1 MTRRGYTALMA
12 MLGLGGAGCSQPA
25 PRPEY
30 TEVVGNLVAAAY
42 RPPGSIRP
50 DDPMATA
57 LDPAPTPPELTG
69 PQPVDV
75 YVRRALAENR
85 AVQSARFNVLA
96 MKSRIPQVTS
106 LDDPVFQSTTWPFP
120 KNGPQYTTGY
130 APYDQMIMQEF
141 PWFGT
146 LALRGQVAEQ
156 EVRIAL
162 FELATRQLETIAL
175 VKRAYHDL
183 SYNARAEAIVRENR
197 DLATDIVEI
206 ARVRYQN
213 GGSSQQDVLRAQVA
227 VSELDRELVDIRRG
241 LAQARA
247 ELARQLHV
255 SPEAD
260 LQAVPE
266 PPTRDVPAR
275 VERLYRVAAAVRPD
289 LQGRLAAVARDER
302 EVELARK
309 RYYPNVQLGVG
320 YMLMTRR
327 DAMDPLA
334 DGSDNVGF
342 TVGFN
347 LPIYRKKLDA
357 AVCEAQAR
365 ALADARQYDFDRDQT
380 YGEIKELH
388 AEALA
393 RRETIDLLK
402 DSILPRSEQARE
414 IAARDYATG
423 SLDFLTLNSARQ
435 DVLRI
440 QLEVARIEADLSK
453 TLASLERA
461 VGVEL
466 NGRPT
471 EPAEPRQ
478 SAGPHPAR

>member
-1 MTRRGYTALMA
+1 M
-12 MLGLGGAGCSQPA
+12 
-25 PRPEY
+25 
-30 TEVVGNLVAAAY
+30 
-42 RPPGSIRP
+42 
-50 DDPMATA
+50 
-57 LDPAPTPPELTG
+57 
-69 PQPVDV
+69 
-75 YVRRALAENR
+75 
-85 AVQSARFNVLA
+85 
-96 MKSRIPQVTS
+96 
-106 LDDPVFQSTTWPFP
+106 
-120 KNGPQYTTGY
+120 
-130 APYDQMIMQEF
+130 
-141 PWFGT
+141 
-146 LALRGQVAEQ
+146 
-156 EVRIAL
+156 
-162 FELATRQLETIAL
+162 
-175 VKRAYHDL
+175 
-183 SYNARAEAIVRENR
+183 RENR

-213 GGSSQQDVLRAQVA
+213 GGSSQQDVLAQVA
-227 VSELDRELVDIRRG
+227 VSELDHKASWTSAGGSPRR
-241 LAQARA
+241 RA

-380 YGEIKELH
+380 FGEIKELH

-393 RRETIDLLK
+393 LRETIDLLK
-402 DSILPRSEQARE
+402 DSILPKSEQA
-414 IAARDYATG
+414 ARSPPGT
-423 SLDFLTLNSARQ
+423 TPP
-435 DVLRI
+435 
-440 QLEVARIEADLSK
+440 
-453 TLASLERA
+453 
-461 VGVEL
+461 
-466 NGRPT
+466 GRST
-471 EPAEPRQ
+471 
-478 SAGPHPAR
+478 S